1 MTDTVRTRVWR
12 MIAELQLEIDALL
25 AEPASHSTLYED
37 ARPAQE
43 QENASKCEREVE
55 RHD

>member
-1 MTDTVRTRVWR
+1 